1 MLTIPRWK
9 FWTIIGVCFLGMLF
23 ASPNILTQKSLEHL
37 PHWMRNTVNLGLEL
51 RGGSHLQLEVD
62 LNAVA
67 KEYLTNLLDE
77 TRASF
82 RKQQIGYTGLLVDT
96 KTKSPTLNVTL
107 RNPEDADKA
116 KKALQAI
123 DPHLDVTVQGIMVH
137 VSLSEQTLEQRNKA
151 IIEQS
156 IEVVRRRVD
165 ESGTKEPII
174 QRQGEDRIIVQLP
187 GVDDPAEVR
196 ALMGRTAKMSF
207 RLVDNN
213 ATIVPVTSGSSRP
226 AAPLGSD
233 YLIESRGVGEEAY
246 IAVKKQVMVSG
257 ETLIDAQATFN
268 QNGQPAVSLKFNSIG
283 ARKFAEMSAQ
293 NIKKQFAIVLDD
305 KVISAPVFQDVIHD
319 GNGQISGHFT
329 VKEANE
335 LSLLL
340 RAGALPAPLKVIE
353 ERTVGPSLGAD
364 SIQDG
369 QRATVLAFIMVS
381 VFMFLSYSIFGLF
394 AGIALIFN
402 LILLFAGLSI
412 LQATLTLPGIAGIAL
427 TIGMAVD
434 ANVLIYERIKEELR
448 AGARPA
454 LAIDSGYRRAMT
466 TIIDSNLTTLFGAA
480 VLFEF
485 GTGPIRGF
493 AVTLALGI
501 LISLFTA
508 LSLTRLI
515 IISWLRRKKIT
526 ELPI

>member
-1 MLTIPRWK
+1 MLAIPRWK
-9 FWTIIGVCFLGMLF
+9 FWTIITVCFLGMLF
-23 ASPNILTQKSLEHL
+23 ALPNLLTQKSLEHL
-37 PHWMRNTVNLGLEL
+37 PHWMHNTINLGLEL

-77 TRASF
+77 TRASL
-82 RKQQIGYTGLLVDT
+82 RKQQIGYTGLLVDNKT
-96 KTKSPTLNVTL
+96 KTPTLNFTL
-107 RNPEDADKA
+107 RNPEDADKT
-116 KKALQAI
+116 KKVLKTI
-123 DPHLDVTVQGIMVH
+123 DPHLDVTIQGTMVH
-137 VSLSEQTLEQRNKA
+137 VTLSAETLAQRNKA

-187 GVDDPAEVR
+187 GVDDPAEVK
-196 ALMGRTAKMSF
+196 ALIGRTAKMSF
-207 RLVDNN
+207 RLVDSN
-213 ATIVPVTSGSSRP
+213 ATLVPVVPGSSP
-226 AAPLGSD
+226 PVAPLGSD
-233 YLIESRGVGEEAY
+233 YLTETRGVGEEAY

-257 ETLIDAQATFN
+257 EALIDAQATFN

-293 NIKKQFAIVLDD
+293 NLKKQFAIVLDD
-305 KVISAPVFQDVIHD
+305 KVISAPVFQDIIHD

-364 SIQDG
+364 SIHDG

-381 VFMFLSYSIFGLF
+381 VFMFLSYSVFGLF
-394 AGIALIFN
+394 ADVALIFN
-402 LILLFAGLSI
+402 LVLLFAGLSI

-448 AGARPA
+448 AGARPT

-515 IISWLRRKKIT
+515 IVSWLRRRKVT